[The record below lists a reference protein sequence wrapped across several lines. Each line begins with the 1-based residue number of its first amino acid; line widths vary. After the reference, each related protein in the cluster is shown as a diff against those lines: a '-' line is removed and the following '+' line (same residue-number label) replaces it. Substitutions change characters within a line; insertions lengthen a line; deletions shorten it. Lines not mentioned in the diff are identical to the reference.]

1 MFYSTEILCDK
12 RYALSTVWRAGNT
25 AVGARTTGLHR
36 KAVLEVSVGKTCS
49 TIKDPPGAPIALRL
63 QGTLLYGTARIFQEQ
78 CRYVLNDS
86 EKTQRAM
93 AKLYNSILDDKLDK
107 NAGKT
112 KSVQIILPNDPSFD
126 LDLFQLPPFNFGEP
140 LDASLLSQNRQASW
154 TSMSLK
160 SLSSQHT
167 QLPQLM
173 LNADSSAGGSY
184 AGDFLHSQS
193 GVSIMPDSPTPLAQR
208 LNFQDEDNLLLDV
221 GLFIDEFGNIVEE
234 EPQINPQL
242 PSFPSGPAKPSE
254 GTVVPMIIDDDDM
267 FNPDLAI
274 QAANKAQIE
283 GNVAN
288 HSLTM
293 STPSSPSTLMSST
306 AVSRRAHQKVS
317 RSKVNFVDDVTQIPL
332 NDYFKY
338 VSNYAQN
345 MEKVAEKKSIARV
358 LRRAHDTNLHR
369 QVAQAFVFGRGIFEI
384 TNQVQAQYPEHPLVN
399 MFSGD
404 ALAESILGESLSRA
418 KRRRVDLAEPS
429 TPIARGNRGIDMA
442 LLDDE
447 RDIELGRIP
456 GSALSDNP
464 SLALNRL
471 SSVLPGSSAHGS
483 VQRSASAIRQ
493 HADGRLSSAGFP
505 DSPSFFERYSDEDIQ
520 LPPRS
525 SSINRN
531 PFLPS
536 LSSFGA
542 IGAGAGT
549 GAGLGPYKTQDD
561 REKNE
566 DDKLGEELRNVS
578 FFYDLVHDMISNTGL
593 ARPEF
598 SSTHRWVEFGDVV
611 SPFKANRAAV
621 VGAFMS
627 LLTLTTARQLH
638 IHQAPPEG
646 NVLDRDIFI
655 GAKPNKHTKG
665 KDKAKGK
672 RKMKSEKRGVKRGIN
687 ALSDGNVS
695 EEFDELASDP
705 ICPSPIIPQ
714 NPFFRGRE
722 LSLVAVA
729 GAV

>member
-1 MFYSTEILCDK
+1 
-12 RYALSTVWRAGNT
+12 
-25 AVGARTTGLHR
+25 
-36 KAVLEVSVGKTCS
+36 
-49 TIKDPPGAPIALRL
+49 
-63 QGTLLYGTARIFQEQ
+63 
-78 CRYVLNDS
+78 
-86 EKTQRAM
+86 
-93 AKLYNSILDDKLDK
+93 
-107 NAGKT
+107 
-112 KSVQIILPNDPSFD
+112 
-126 LDLFQLPPFNFGEP
+126 
-140 LDASLLSQNRQASW
+140 
-154 TSMSLK
+154 MSLK
-160 SLSSQHT
+160 SRSSQHT

-184 AGDFLHSQS
+184 AGDFLYSQS
-193 GVSIMPDSPTPLAQR
+193 GVSVMPDSPTPLAQR
-208 LNFQDEDNLLLDV
+208 FNFQDEDNLLLDV

-234 EPQINPQL
+234 EPQVSPKL
-242 PSFPSGPAKPSE
+242 PSFPSGPTKPSE
-254 GTVVPMIIDDDDM
+254 GTVAPMIVDEDDM

-274 QAANKAQIE
+274 HVADKAQVE
-283 GNVAN
+283 GNAAK

-293 STPSSPSTLMSST
+293 STPSSPSTLVSST

-317 RSKVNFVDDVTQIPL
+317 RSKINFVDDVTQIPL

-345 MEKVAEKKSIARV
+345 MEKVVEKKSIARV

-369 QVAQAFVFGRGIFEI
+369 QVAQAFVFGRGIFDI
-384 TNQVQAQYPEHPLVN
+384 TNHVQAQYPEHPLVE

-418 KRRRVDLAEPS
+418 KRRRVDLAEPG

-464 SLALNRL
+464 SLALNRQ

-505 DSPSFFERYSDEDIQ
+505 ESPSFFERYSDEDIQ

-525 SSINRN
+525 PSINKN

-536 LSSFGA
+536 VSSFGA
-542 IGAGAGT
+542 AGAGN
-549 GAGLGPYKTQDD
+549 GAGLGQDKTQDD

-566 DDKLGEELRNVS
+566 DDRLGQELRNVS
-578 FFYDLVHDMISNTGL
+578 FFYDLVHDMISDTGL

-627 LLTLTTARQLH
+627 LLTLTTARKLQ
-638 IHQAPPEG
+638 IHQTTPEG

-655 GAKPNKHTKG
+655 GANLNKHTKS

-672 RKMKSEKRGVKRGIN
+672 RKMKSEKRGVKRGID
-687 ALSDGNVS
+687 ALSDDNIS
-695 EEFDELASDP
+695 EDFDALARDR
-705 ICPSPIIPQ
+705 PSPIIPQ
-714 NPFFRGRE
+714 NSFFQGTE
-722 LSLVAVA
+722 LSRVAVV